1 MNGLCHVAPEL
12 RCQWTKSPLVGVYQE
27 YQELYSDKLAQLT
40 ALLRR
45 FRRKPDSNSRIAKTT
60 TWQPSSCE
68 KGKLVKLP
76 KLVDEYDMLGTGY
89 VELPV
94 GGVWKPAKP
103 SRYQQ
108 KRKTYQIKM
117 CPTFYFP
124 SKANWNVMLTR
135 KGIPILCLHFIFVK
149 FR

>member
-1 MNGLCHVAPEL
+1 M
-12 RCQWTKSPLVGVYQE
+12 YQE
-27 YQELYSDKLAQLT
+27 YQELYADKLAQLT

-94 GGVWKPAKP
+94 GGVWKPGNRLDISKNVKRIKLKCVLLSTFLAK
-103 SRYQQ
+103 
-108 KRKTYQIKM
+108 QIEM
-117 CPTFYFP
+117 SC
-124 SKANWNVMLTR
+124 
-135 KGIPILCLHFIFVK
+135 
-149 FR
+149 